1 MGEKQHGRQLTKSA
15 YNQAMPVLSIIIPAY
30 NEESILGE
38 TLDDLIRSLAEADI
52 EDVEIIVAND
62 ASTDQTAAIAR
73 GRGAIVVET
82 NNRQIAA
89 TRNAGAAAAK
99 GQGQRFLLLDTDTT
113 IPAET
118 LNSAMRQMDE
128 GAVGA
133 GASLG
138 SDLVFGFEDFGL

>member
-1 MGEKQHGRQLTKSA
+1 M
-15 YNQAMPVLSIIIPAY
+15 
-30 NEESILGE
+30 
-38 TLDDLIRSLAEADI
+38 AEAGI

-118 LNSAMRQMDE
+118 LNSAIRQMDE